1 MSEGS
6 GARQSVRARRVVVV
20 LGYSNGTGGQ
30 LHPTCT
36 ARVTCAAQIA
46 TADDVVVLSGWSRQ
60 PDGEP
65 EAELM
70 ARAWRGPAVELIRD
84 RSARHTV
91 ENAAEVAAVALKLG
105 AREVLVVTSWWH
117 CPRATALVRAAL
129 RGSGSRVIAAA
140 APSRAP
146 LALLA
151 RELGCLAALPVQVLA
166 VRRRRPAGS
175 DSRPA

>member
-1 MSEGS
+1 MNTPPE
-6 GARQSVRARRVVVV
+6 RRLVAV
-20 LGYSNGTGGQ
+20 LGYSPRGGSR
-30 LHPTCT
+30 LHPI
-36 ARVTCAAQIA
+36 CAARLA
-46 TADDVVVLSGWSRQ
+46 RAAELAREDDVVVLSGWSRQ
-60 PDGEP
+60 LDGEP

-105 AREVLVVTSWWH
+105 AREVLVVTSWWQ

-129 RGSGSRVIAAA
+129 HGSGSRVIAAA

-151 RELGCLAALPVQVLA
+151 RELGCLAALPVQVVA

-175 DSRPA
+175 GGRPA